1 MGRST
6 LPGQAS
12 WLQFL
17 STLPDPASAFAA
29 LVHGPLHHYGAR
41 AGGIWKLVDGENLER
56 LTLYGH
62 SADEISRHGR
72 IPLRL
77 DFAITR
83 AVRSNAF
90 RSAETQTN
98 ARDYRAAALDESMW
112 QRVSER
118 LNARSIGN
126 APIRHDGRVIGAYG
140 FICDRYVS
148 WTEADETALLGIGS
162 ALGLWLTHPQRVRV
176 RPAVVDSDEPPV
188 ALTQRQEQ
196 VLLLVEQGM
205 PTESIAESLR
215 YSISTIKADLGH
227 AMRVLRTDDREVAAS
242 RARSLGLLDDGAHLP
257 AAVAR

>member
-1 MGRST
+1 MAEPA

-12 WLQFL
+12 WLQYL

-41 AGGIWKLVDGENLER
+41 AGGIWKLIDGETLER
-56 LTLYGH
+56 LALYGH
-62 SADEISRHGR
+62 SADELSRHGR

-83 AVRSNAF
+83 AVRANAF
-90 RSAETQTN
+90 RSAETETN

-118 LNARSIGN
+118 LNAKSIGN
-126 APIRHDGRVIGAYG
+126 VPIRYDGRIVGAYG
-140 FICDRYVS
+140 FICDRHVS

-162 ALGLWLTHPQRVRV
+162 ALGLWLTHPQRVKI
-176 RPAVVDSDEPPV
+176 RPSAVSSDEPSI
-188 ALTQRQEQ
+188 ALTTRQEQ

-205 PTESIAESLR
+205 PTDSIAESLR
-215 YSISTIKADLGH
+215 YSISTIKADLGY
-227 AMRVLRTDDREVAAS
+227 AMRMLHTDDREVAAS
-242 RARSLGLLDDGAHLP
+242 RARALGLFDDDARPHE
-257 AAVAR
+257 AATR